1 MKKYNIENGG
11 FGCILYPAILCKNK
25 NNKTHKKYISKL
37 LSYDDGEK
45 ERYNI
50 TKLQKLLKKIPNYS
64 NYFLIDDII
73 SCEMY
78 KDQIKTNLDKCKDVN
93 LSNDLINIVMPYGGI
108 SLLEYYN
115 KNLSV
120 KEEII
125 INNKLIELL
134 LKAILPMNK
143 LHIFHGDIK
152 ANNILVSFNN
162 NNINLKLIDWGI
174 SQVSKEPIESRPLH
188 INMPFSIILF
198 ETEFKES
205 FIDYLNQDVVLNY
218 QLIRTFIINYYT
230 ERLSKSISHFNIFN
244 NLIKKLFYEDLIN
257 IKNVKEKLYMIYYEY
272 TFYFII
278 EYLTA
283 IVFHYTKNK
292 VLNLDKYY
300 NAIYSKIVDI
310 WGFFNLFDLL
320 YNKIY
325 NVKTKD
331 KYHHNILFLIKNFY
345 VNEIYTKPL
354 QIINT
359 NKMIETIKE
368 INDNL
373 NKTSTIFYKNEL
385 KKNVYRV
392 KLNSTIKN
400 KLNTYS
406 TFILSK

>member
-11 FGCILYPAILCKNK
+11 FGCILYPAILCKNNK
-25 NNKTHKKYISKL
+25 NKTHKRYISKL
-37 LSYDDGEK
+37 LSYEDGEK

-50 TKLQKLLKKIPNYS
+50 TKLQKMLKKIPNYS
-64 NYFLIDDII
+64 NYFLIDDIV

-78 KDQIKTNLDKCKDVN
+78 KDEIKSNLDKCKEMN
-93 LSNDLINIVMPYGGI
+93 LTNEIINIVMPYGGI
-108 SLLEYYN
+108 NLTEYYN

-134 LKAILPMNK
+134 VKAILPMNK

-152 ANNILVSFNN
+152 ANNILVSFKD
-162 NNINLKLIDWGI
+162 NNISLKLIDWGI

-205 FIDYLNQDVVLNY
+205 FIDYLNQDIVLNY

-300 NAIYSKIVDI
+300 NNIYSKIVDL

-325 NVKTKD
+325 NLKIKD

-385 KKNVYRV
+385 KKNFYRV

>member
-11 FGCILYPAILCKNK
+11 FGCILYPAILCKNNK
-25 NNKTHKKYISKL
+25 NKTHKRYISKL
-37 LSYDDGEK
+37 LSYEDGEK

-50 TKLQKLLKKIPNYS
+50 TKLQKMLKKIPNYS
-64 NYFLIDDII
+64 NYFLIDDIV

-78 KDQIKTNLDKCKDVN
+78 KDEIKSNFDKCKEMN
-93 LSNDLINIVMPYGGI
+93 LTNELINIVMPYGGI
-108 SLLEYYN
+108 NLTEYYN

-134 LKAILPMNK
+134 VKAILPMNK

-152 ANNILVSFNN
+152 ANNILVSFKN
-162 NNINLKLIDWGI
+162 NNISLKLIDWGI

-205 FIDYLNQDVVLNY
+205 FIDYLNQDIVLNY

-278 EYLTA
+278 EYLTS

-300 NAIYSKIVDI
+300 NNIYSKIVDL

-325 NVKTKD
+325 NLKIKD

-385 KKNVYRV
+385 KKNFYRV